1 MMIVKDNPLID
12 LKALKDPLFV
22 IARGKVYTKPN
33 KKYKDV
39 EKELNSIL

>member
-12 LKALKDPLFV
+12 LKVLKNPLFV
-22 IARGKVYTKPN
+22 IARGKVYAKHN
-33 KKYKDV
+33 KKYNDV